1 MSSSFFLEERMLGDI
16 IGIISQ
22 KRSKETKVQVI
33 QTISILVQNIR
44 DEKSL
49 CSVFPRIMTLLDF
62 ILSNNHINSIITADL
77 DFRDEDIVSQYISF
91 MKVLSL
97 SINEKTIHFFHNNKD
112 PTNPFP
118 LFTICAKFFDHP
130 EGMVRIAVRTIMF
143 NCLRG
148 CFHPLLSL

>member
-49 CSVFPRIMTLLDF
+49 CSVFYRVMTLLDF

-97 SINEKTIHFFHNNKD
+97 SINEKTIHFFHNNVLLVF
-112 PTNPFP
+112 PPFRLEGSHKSLSALHNLCK
-118 LFTICAKFFDHP
+118 LF
-130 EGMVRIAVRTIMF
+130 
-143 NCLRG
+143 
-148 CFHPLLSL
+148 

>member
-49 CSVFPRIMTLLDF
+49 CSVFYRVMTLLDF

-97 SINEKTIHFFHNNKD
+97 SINEKTIHFFHNNVQLVF
-112 PTNPFP
+112 PPFRLEGSHKSLSALHDLCK
-118 LFTICAKFFDHP
+118 LF
-130 EGMVRIAVRTIMF
+130 
-143 NCLRG
+143 
-148 CFHPLLSL
+148 

>member
-49 CSVFPRIMTLLDF
+49 CSVFP
-62 ILSNNHINSIITADL
+62 
-77 DFRDEDIVSQYISF
+77 
-91 MKVLSL
+91 
-97 SINEKTIHFFHNNKD
+97 
-112 PTNPFP
+112 
-118 LFTICAKFFDHP
+118 
-130 EGMVRIAVRTIMF
+130 
-143 NCLRG
+143 
-148 CFHPLLSL
+148 

>member
-49 CSVFPRIMTLLDF
+49 CSVFYRVMTLLDF

-97 SINEKTIHFFHNNKD
+97 SINEKTIHFFHNNVLLVF
-112 PTNPFP
+112 PPFRLEGSHKSLSALHDLCK
-118 LFTICAKFFDHP
+118 LF
-130 EGMVRIAVRTIMF
+130 
-143 NCLRG
+143 
-148 CFHPLLSL
+148 

>member
-49 CSVFPRIMTLLDF
+49 CSVFPRAMTLLDF

-97 SINEKTIHFFHNNKD
+97 SINEKTIHFFHNNVLLVF
-112 PTNPFP
+112 PPFRLEGSHKSLSALHHLCK
-118 LFTICAKFFDHP
+118 LF
-130 EGMVRIAVRTIMF
+130 
-143 NCLRG
+143 
-148 CFHPLLSL
+148 

>member
-1 MSSSFFLEERMLGDI
+1 MQVDSSFFLEERMLGDI

-22 KRSKETKVQVI
+22 HRSKETKVQVI

-49 CSVFPRIMTLLDF
+49 CSASPLILMLLDF

-97 SINEKTIHFFHNNKD
+97 SINEKTIHFFHNNV
-112 PTNPFP
+112 PRIFP
-118 LFTICAKFFDHP
+118 LFRV
-130 EGMVRIAVRTIMF
+130 EGSHKPLSSLH
-143 NCLRG
+143 NLRKI
-148 CFHPLLSL
+148 F

>member
-49 CSVFPRIMTLLDF
+49 CSVFPRIIWIFEMKTLCLN
-62 ILSNNHINSIITADL
+62 I
-77 DFRDEDIVSQYISF
+77 
-91 MKVLSL
+91 
-97 SINEKTIHFFHNNKD
+97 
-112 PTNPFP
+112 FP
-118 LFTICAKFFDHP
+118 L
-130 EGMVRIAVRTIMF
+130 
-143 NCLRG
+143 
-148 CFHPLLSL
+148 